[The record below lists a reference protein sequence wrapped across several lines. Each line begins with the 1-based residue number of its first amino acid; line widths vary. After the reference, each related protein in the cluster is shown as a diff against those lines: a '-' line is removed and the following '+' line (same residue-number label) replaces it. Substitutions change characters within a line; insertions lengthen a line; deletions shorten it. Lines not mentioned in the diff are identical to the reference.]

1 MDNKQKIKQIYETIF
16 NADSKSEG
24 KISPLDF
31 RPYILC
37 ALFYRF
43 ISENL
48 TNYINT
54 NQEEAGEIGFNYAD
68 FSDEEAEDARD
79 QMVAEKGFF
88 ILPSQLF
95 CNVCK
100 DCENDDNLNERLY
113 NIFRSIEGSAIGRPS
128 EDNIK
133 GIFSDFNVNN
143 PKLAQE
149 VIPRSKLLAK
159 LLLIIQDIDLDET
172 CNNSDNFGDAYESLI
187 TDYAKHE
194 VQKGDNSFTPKE
206 VSEVLA
212 RIVAVD
218 GHEINSCYDPA
229 CGSGSLL
236 LKFSKIIGKKNPFLR
251 FYGQEIDPNTYNLC
265 RINMFLHNINYD
277 KFDIKLG
284 DTLTEPKHRA
294 EELFDAIVSNPPYSN
309 DWAGDKNQVL
319 RNDDRFSPAGALAPK
334 DKSDLAFVMHIL
346 NSLSDKGTAA
356 VAQHPGVLFRGG
368 TENTIRTWLI
378 KNNFID
384 TVIQLPKNLFDSGGI
399 APCII
404 VLRKDAKQDS
414 NILFID
420 ASKLFVKVG
429 KKNKLTEQNMD
440 AIVNAFAE
448 RKEQQYFTRLVSNDD
463 VLTNDSKVL
472 DNDGK
477 VSDDESNLSVSRYV
491 EQEYTR
497 EEIDINQLDLFLDE
511 VTQKGIELRIKIK
524 EITKDL

>member
-1 MDNKQKIKQIYETIF
+1 MDNKQKIEQIYETIF
-16 NADSKSEG
+16 NVDSKSEG
-24 KISPLDF
+24 KISPLEF

-68 FSDEEAEDARD
+68 FSDEEAEGSRD
-79 QMVAEKGFF
+79 QMVTEKGFF

-100 DCENDDNLNERLY
+100 DCKNDDYLNERLY
-113 NIFRSIEGSAIGRPS
+113 NIFRSIESSAIGWPS
-128 EDNIK
+128 EHNIK

-251 FYGQEIDPNTYNLC
+251 FYGQEIDPTTYNLC

-294 EELFDAIVSNPPYSN
+294 EKTFDAIVSNPPYSKKWPGKSN
-309 DWAGDKNQVL
+309 SL
-319 RNDDRFSPAGALAPK
+319 LISDDRFSPAGALAPK

-346 NSLSDKGTAA
+346 KSLSDKGTAA

-368 TENTIRTWLI
+368 AENTIRTWLI

-384 TVIQLPKNLFDSGGI
+384 TVIQLPKKLFVGVDI
-399 APCII
+399 DPCII
-404 VLRKDAKQDS
+404 VLRKSAKMDN

-429 KKNKLTEQNMD
+429 KKNKLTEQNIE

-448 RKEQQYFTRLVSNDD
+448 RKEHQYFTRLVSNDD
-463 VLTNDSKVL
+463 VFTK
-472 DNDGK
+472 DGK
-477 VSDDESNLSVSRYV
+477 VSAKYSNLSVSCYV
-491 EQEYTR
+491 KQEYSR
-497 EEIDINQLDLFLDE
+497 EEIDINQLDLLLDE
-511 VTQKGIELRIKIK
+511 VTQKGTELRIKIK